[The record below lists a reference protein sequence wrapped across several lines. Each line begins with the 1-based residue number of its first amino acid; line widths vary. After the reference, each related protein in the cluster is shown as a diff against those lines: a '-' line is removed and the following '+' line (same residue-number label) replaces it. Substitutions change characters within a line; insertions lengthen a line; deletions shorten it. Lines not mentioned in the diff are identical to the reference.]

1 MLKAVI
7 FDFDGTILDTE
18 TPEFMAWQQIYREH
32 GSSLEPLDWVHCIGT
47 AAIFDPHLL
56 LEERSGGS
64 LDRDR
69 VQVRRRTLL
78 DPLLE
83 AELLRPG
90 VLEVLDSARGRGLK
104 TAIASSS
111 SRDWLERW
119 LAKFE
124 LRNSFASLHGR
135 EDVEE
140 VKPNPALYLRA
151 LEALEVEAHEAI
163 ALEDSL
169 HGLRAAKAA
178 GITTVVVP
186 NAMTCHLD
194 LSEADLVLESW
205 LDLDLGRF

>member
-7 FDFDGTILDTE
+7 FDFDGTMLDTE
-18 TPEFMAWQQIYREH
+18 TPEFLAWQQIYREH

-47 AAIFDPHLL
+47 ASIFDPHLL

-64 LDRDR
+64 LNRER
-69 VQVRRRTLL
+69 VQVRRQTLL

-83 AELLRPG
+83 AEILRPG
-90 VLEVLDSARGRGLK
+90 VLEILDSARGRGLK

-119 LAKFE
+119 LAKFD

-151 LEALEVEAHEAI
+151 LEALEVEAREAV